1 MGYRNPEMLER
12 QPSGNAEPA
21 AGRTRRRGPYVT
33 AKPGGVGRGCPCEGS
48 PEPRPQ
54 QPGTGGHPARGPG
67 GSRLGAGG
75 KPGEGVRMEEQSLSR
90 ELSVADPV
98 VCGRRQ
104 GQVAAGVGGSW
115 GAGLPAGGWKRGC
128 ACGRGRGP
136 QSRCGIAGDNI
147 FTERC

>member
-1 MGYRNPEMLER
+1 M
-12 QPSGNAEPA
+12 A
-21 AGRTRRRGPYVT
+21 AR
-33 AKPGGVGRGCPCEGS
+33 EGS

-90 ELSVADPV
+90 EVSVADPV

-115 GAGLPAGGWKRGC
+115 GAGVGGAPAEEGEVPRAGMGSRETTFSQRGVKVQTYHL
-128 ACGRGRGP
+128 GSLFKFQIP
-136 QSRCGIAGDNI
+136 SLHP
-147 FTERC
+147 